1 MADKSGEP
9 RKVAPPRNNFESD
22 ALYRNSRA
30 TELQN
35 RDPDY
40 VYENFSTDP
49 DSPAYIGKRLVPHER
64 GNAASGFVMVKAW
77 EVVSSQTDAAVRAL
91 DPREDQGRPVDTV
104 ARYGRQVTCRLART
118 EHAKY
123 RMADQAYEEMQER
136 QIYEMPDRLRDGR
149 TALTT
154 TVSRDENA
162 DHIDMLRK
170 AGHPLPGG

>member
-1 MADKSGEP
+1 MADKSE
-9 RKVAPPRNNFESD
+9 RKVVPPRNNFESD

-49 DSPAYIGKRLVPHER
+49 ESPAYIGKRLAPHER
-64 GNAASGFVMVKAW
+64 GNNASGFVMVKAW
-77 EVVSSQTDAAVRAL
+77 EVVSSQTDANVRAL

-104 ARYGRQVTCRLART
+104 ARYGRQVTCRIRRE

-123 RMADQAYEEMQER
+123 ALADQAYEALMEK
-136 QIYEMPDRLRDGR
+136 QIYDVPDRRRDGR
-149 TALTT
+149 TSLTT
-154 TVSRDENA
+154 TVSRDEDA
-162 DHIDMLRK
+162 DHIDMLRR